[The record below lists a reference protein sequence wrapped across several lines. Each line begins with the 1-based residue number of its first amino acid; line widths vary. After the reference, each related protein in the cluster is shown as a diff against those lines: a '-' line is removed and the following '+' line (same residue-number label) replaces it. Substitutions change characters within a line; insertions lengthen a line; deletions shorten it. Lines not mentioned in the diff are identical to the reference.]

1 MQAAREQ
8 TTVSPSSDYMDWEKD
23 TETYNYDHFRT
34 QHFLYDVKATVAG
47 HGVQPGE
54 LAPDFSL
61 PATEGTLRL
70 SELRGKPVLLH
81 FGSPT

>member
-1 MQAAREQ
+1 MQAVSDQ
-8 TTVSPSSDYMDWEKD
+8 TAVRPSSDYMDWEKD
-23 TETYNYDHFRT
+23 PETYNYGHFRT
-34 QHFLYDVKATVAG
+34 QHFLYDVKATMAG

-54 LAPDFSL
+54 VAPDFDL